1 MKRMIVCEKCAQKK
15 IPKYPGEY
23 YIRVHGTAKK
33 DMLCD
38 WCCPPT
44 EIKKGDK
51 CAAES
56 LGRDGGPAPYYP
68 WESEF
73 IEAAL

>member
-1 MKRMIVCEKCAQKK
+1 MKRMIACDKCAHK
-15 IPKYPGEY
+15 PTPNYDGEWFK
-23 YIRVHGTAKK
+23 RARGVAKK

-38 WCCPPT
+38 WCCPPV

-56 LGRDGGPAPYYP
+56 MGVYGSSAPYYE
-68 WESEF
+68 WEPEY
-73 IEAAL
+73 IEI